1 MFIKGVLK
9 DKVSAQG
16 FSPVSFPFIV
26 RWIHLLQRWEKQRL
40 SYEAHVLLWY
50 FHSRT
55 AKVRKKIS
63 SRQLLTTAYDGV
75 HANEYSICYSSYC
88 MYFFICVHLYIT
100 TLSFWLP
107 VFTMWLVGSGNK
119 TCMKLVGIPPPQHDK
134 EWKRKLDCDFERCW
148 LKQT

>member
-9 DKVSAQG
+9 DKVSAQV

-40 SYEAHVLLWY
+40 TYEAH
-50 FHSRT
+50 FSDDIST
-55 AKVRKKIS
+55 AGQLRWGRKCLHGS
-63 SRQLLTTAYDGV
+63 YWQQLMTVYMQMNTL
-75 HANEYSICYSSYC
+75 CYSSYC
-88 MYFFICVHLYIT
+88 MYFFICVHLCIT

-107 VFTMWLVGSGNK
+107 VFTMWLIGSGNK

-148 LKQT
+148 LKQA